1 MANPQPERGTTRIA
15 HDLLEAIISRGF
27 SGREIRV
34 ILKIARETYGWSRKA
49 AKISYGEI
57 ARATGISRRNVIS
70 ICQRLAEM
78 RVIKVVKGSDF
89 HPAMMAINKDYDQW
103 LLSINGV
110 AHDTISKIE
119 NPDLHSV
126 ADDTIGNCGEVVNK
140 VLKSAGN
147 SVADNT
153 PLVSCATPEVVSPVT
168 LLPSVA
174 HDTTSKQY
182 RKTRKQNTGISPKSP
197 SVVTQLQGARDET
210 VRLKTN
216 PEKPEAVRKVRE
228 LISGFEGHILNGGAP
243 LLVDRLAGAG
253 FDRVR
258 AWTAIVAARR
268 RRNPPGFLVTALAQP
283 RFALADSDYDEAKR
297 EMAKHGY

>member
-57 ARATGISRRNVIS
+57 ARATGISRRNVILL
-70 ICQRLAEM
+70 CQRLAGM
-78 RVIKVVKGSDF
+78 KVIKVVKGSDF

-119 NPDLHSV
+119 NPDLPSV
-126 ADDTIGNCGEVVNK
+126 SYDTIGNCGEVVNK
-140 VLKSAGN
+140 VLKSAGD

-153 PLVSCATPEVVSPVT
+153 TLVSCTTPEIVSPVT
-168 LLPSVA
+168 LALVSHTTPHQNNRKAIKQKTGSFPEYPSEVVRLQA
-174 HDTTSKQY
+174 SRHVTA
-182 RKTRKQNTGISPKSP
+182 RLKQNEKKPKAGR
-197 SVVTQLQGARDET
+197 Q
-210 VRLKTN
+210 
-216 PEKPEAVRKVRE
+216 VRE
-228 LISGFEGHILNGGAP
+228 LIDGFESHILNGGTP
-243 LLVDRLAGAG
+243 ELVERLAGAG

-258 AWTAIVAARR
+258 AWTAIVQAREAK
-268 RRNPPGFLVTALAQP
+268 NPAGFLVSALERP
-283 RFALADSDYDEAKR
+283 RFALSDKAPEKAKR
-297 EMAKHGY
+297 EMAQSGY